1 MNYTILTEAQIAAL
15 LFDSEP
21 WLSCDDCF
29 VRVDGYVERAAAGLC
44 SGDPEMD
51 VHLAACP
58 ACRDEADILLALLTG
73 FSPAEISPGSDP
85 R

>member
-1 MNYTILTEAQIAAL
+1 M

-29 VRVDGYVERAAAGLC
+29 ARTDAYVERLAAGTDP
-44 SGDPEMD
+44 GDRAMD

-58 ACRDEADILLALLTG
+58 ACRDEADILLALLAGAVPDESSTG
-73 FSPAEISPGSDP
+73 S
-85 R
+85 